1 MPGRYGD
8 YIHDDSEKQH
18 RIYRPKIGTANM
30 SSSPSKPTGYHTPG
44 TPAYLNR
51 FRPGGDLYGRTPT
64 GYHTPGNPAWL
75 HRFRPGGDKENDPK
89 PTGWW
94 TKGHQNYGQNYN

>member
-1 MPGRYGD
+1 MPKHYQNPNTSQQATSTGGGRG
-8 YIHDDSEKQH
+8 SNQQQALTKGQ
-18 RIYRPKIGTANM
+18 P
-30 SSSPSKPTGYHTPG
+30 KPTGYHTPG

-51 FRPGGDLYGRTPT
+51 FRAGGDLYGRTPT
-64 GYHTPGNPAWL
+64 GYHTPGTPAWL

-94 TKGHQNYGQNYN
+94 TKGHQNYHKNYT